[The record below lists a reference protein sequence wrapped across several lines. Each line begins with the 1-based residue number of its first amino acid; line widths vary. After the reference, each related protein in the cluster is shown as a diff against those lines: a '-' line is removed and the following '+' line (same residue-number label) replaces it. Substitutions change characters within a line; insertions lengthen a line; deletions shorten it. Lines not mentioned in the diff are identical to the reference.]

1 MTPPVF
7 EIENSLYGELERGK
21 RRFVLSAPTGSGK
34 STGLPVMLSRKLGGR
49 VLVLQPRR
57 VAARMLAKSVGK
69 LFDMRDEVGWH
80 VRFEKRY
87 GEDTK
92 IVFLTEGILA
102 RMLLADPQ
110 LKGVSAV
117 VFDEF
122 HERNIYADVSLAL
135 ALHTQK
141 DLRPDLAI
149 AVCSASMDSSA
160 LREYLGGE
168 GECAEFSCGSR
179 MYELDISYA
188 PPRSR
193 DCAATSRGRRWDAPC

>member
-49 VLVLQPRR
+49 ILVLQPRR

-102 RMLLADPQ
+102 RMLLADHH
-110 LKGVSAV
+110 L
-117 VFDEF
+117 
-122 HERNIYADVSLAL
+122 
-135 ALHTQK
+135 
-141 DLRPDLAI
+141 
-149 AVCSASMDSSA
+149 
-160 LREYLGGE
+160 
-168 GECAEFSCGSR
+168 
-179 MYELDISYA
+179 
-188 PPRSR
+188 
-193 DCAATSRGRRWDAPC
+193 

>member
-1 MTPPVF
+1 
-7 EIENSLYGELERGK
+7 
-21 RRFVLSAPTGSGK
+21 
-34 STGLPVMLSRKLGGR
+34 MLSRKLGGR
-49 VLVLQPRR
+49 ILVLQPRR

-122 HERNIYADVSLAL
+122 HERNIYADVLPSAHPSHAERFASGLGDSCVFGVDGL
-135 ALHTQK
+135 
-141 DLRPDLAI
+141 LRA
-149 AVCSASMDSSA
+149 A
-160 LREYLGGE
+160 R
-168 GECAEFSCGSR
+168 
-179 MYELDISYA
+179 IS
-188 PPRSR
+188 
-193 DCAATSRGRRWDAPC
+193 GR